1 MTPPVRPARPADR
14 PALRR
19 LQTLLPESAPR
30 LLGYGLDAGGVL
42 VADAGRPVGYLLA
55 VGVAFGRGTAGPPGP
70 ASAASASPPELPG
83 RRGAPEPSVP
93 REASDARTPPAGRG
107 AHLAELAVAPGFR
120 REGRA
125 TALLDRL
132 LAVAD
137 GPVTVAVRPD
147 NDPALALYRS
157 RGFERAERRPDYFE
171 SGPALWLVRG

>member
-1 MTPPVRPARPADR
+1 MTPPVRPARAADR

-19 LQTLLPESAPR
+19 LQAHLPEPAPR
-30 LLGYGLDAGGVL
+30 LLAAGLAAGGVL

-55 VGVAFGRGTAGPPGP
+55 VGVAFDRHTPVPRP
-70 ASAASASPPELPG
+70 SDPPPEAVG
-83 RRGAPEPSVP
+83 RPDAPDPPVP
-93 REASDARTPPAGRG
+93 PEASDAGRTRARG
-107 AHLAELAVAPGFR
+107 AHLAELVVAPAFR

-137 GPVTVAVRPD
+137 GPVTVAVRAD

-157 RGFERAERRPDYFE
+157 RGFERVGRREGYFA
-171 SGPALWLVRG
+171 SGPALWLVRA